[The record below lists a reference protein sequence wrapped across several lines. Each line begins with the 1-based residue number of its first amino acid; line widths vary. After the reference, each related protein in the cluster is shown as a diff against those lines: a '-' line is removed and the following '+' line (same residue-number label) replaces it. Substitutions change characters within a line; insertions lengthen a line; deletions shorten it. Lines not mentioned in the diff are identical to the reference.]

1 MESPIQQPEF
11 QVPDRKAENLWQSSQ
26 SFSSAWSRWNA
37 YLNVL
42 SLSAV
47 IPWLKAEY
55 GVNSV
60 TIFQDWEHIT
70 GSAIKVVNS
79 SGTLQQKWLI
89 LIPSAAIDQA
99 ELRVPERW
107 VKTPNQVGNYYL
119 AASVNP
125 DELSVCLWA
134 YTTRSELE
142 KKSVFEECDRA
153 YSMAA
158 EDLFQDFHV
167 LWVAEQLRL
176 QERSRLTEL

>member
-1 MESPIQQPEF
+1 MESSIQQPEF
-11 QVPDRKAENLWQSSQ
+11 QVSDRKSDQLWQDCQ

-42 SLSAV
+42 SLAAV
-47 IPWLKAEY
+47 LPWLKAEY
-55 GVNSV
+55 DVNSV
-60 TIFQDWEHIT
+60 TVFQDWEHMT

-89 LIPSAAIDQA
+89 LIPSMAIDRD

-107 VKTPNQVGNYYL
+107 VKTPNQIGEYYL

-125 DELSVCLWA
+125 DELSICLWG
-134 YTTRSELE
+134 YTTRIELE
-142 KKSVFEECDRA
+142 EKSVFEECDRA
-153 YSMAA
+153 YSIAA
-158 EDLFQDFHV
+158 ENLFQDFQV

-176 QERSRLTEL
+176 EERLVES